1 VKFNLLLL
9 ILQVGTILVAARVVG
24 IIFRKFLYQPQVVGE
39 MAAGIILGPSL
50 LGWAAP
56 GVSGYLFPPASLP
69 FLSSVSQVGLLIYMF
84 LVGLE
89 FDTRLMRGRGHAA
102 VVTSHVSIIAP
113 FFLGSL
119 VALFLYSRLSDESVS
134 FVGFSLFMGASMS
147 VTAFPVLARILT
159 ERNLTRTRVGAVT
172 IACAA
177 VDDITAWSILA
188 IVVAIVRASSMH
200 TPLWLTLAGSAAYL
214 LFVIF
219 VVRRALRWLE
229 TYYRNRGRL
238 TQDMV
243 GITLLLVLASAWTTE
258 WLGIHALFGAFAMGA
273 VMPKK
278 SRFVHDL
285 MEKLED
291 LTVVLFLPIF
301 FAFAGLKTSIGLVSG
316 PEMWAYAGL
325 CLLVAVAG
333 KFGGSTIA
341 ARLTGLSWR
350 ESGALGVLM
359 NTRGLMELVILTI
372 GLELGVISPALYTM
386 LVMMALITTAMTTP
400 LLELIYPARLIR
412 EATIEALDEDERPS
426 SYTVV
431 VPVSLPSAG
440 PGLLDAARLLLPAG
454 RQSRIY
460 ALHLERPSH
469 TSMAEQQ
476 IDAPKDT
483 AGSTTE
489 ALAPLLAHAAEVG
502 VEVRPISFVSRDIAR
517 DIRDVARGKGAD
529 LVLMGWHKPVI
540 GQSILGGA
548 VSGALRE
555 MPADLA
561 ILVQRGEGAWK
572 RILVPFRDM
581 QADRG
586 AIDLAGRI
594 AASTPGTNVTILHV
608 VAPGAD
614 RSSKS
619 ELSGTTFGDGVR
631 LQLVESEDPLAAAIA
646 EAKQG
651 YDLIVVGATP
661 TWGMTPSPFGS
672 RHEELARASSASL
685 LVVRPMSRVDAAER
699 RAARARRVSSMPPPP
714 AAELPR

>member
-9 ILQVGTILVAARVVG
+9 ILQIGTVLVAARLVG
-24 IIFRKFLYQPQVVGE
+24 LLFRKVLHQPQVVGE

-50 LGWAAP
+50 LGWVAP
-56 GVSGYLFPPASLP
+56 GVSAYLFPPASLG
-69 FLSSVSQVGLLIYMF
+69 FLSSVSQVGLVIYMF

-89 FDTRLMRGRGHAA
+89 FDTRLLRGRGHAA

-119 VALFLYSRLSDESVS
+119 VALFLYPRLSDDSVS

-159 ERNLTRTRVGAVT
+159 ERNLTRTRVGTVT

-214 LFVIF
+214 CLIIF
-219 VVRRALRWLE
+219 AVRPALRWLE
-229 TYYRNRGRL
+229 KYYENRGRL

-301 FAFAGLKTSIGLVSG
+301 FAFAGLKTSIGLVAG

-325 CLLVAVAG
+325 CLLVAVGG

-341 ARLTGLSWR
+341 ARITGLSWR
-350 ESGALGVLM
+350 ESGALGILM

-400 LLELIYPARLIR
+400 ILELIYPARLIR
-412 EATIEALDEDERPS
+412 EATIEAEEDEGPER
-426 SYTVV
+426 YTVV

-454 RQSRIY
+454 RESKIY
-460 ALHLERPSH
+460 ALHLERPSN

-476 IDAPKDT
+476 LDAPKDT
-483 AGSTTE
+483 AGSSAE
-489 ALAPLLAHAAEVG
+489 ALAPLLSHASEIG
-502 VEVRPISFVSRDIAR
+502 VAVRPISFVSRDIAG
-517 DIRDVARGKGAD
+517 DIRDVARVKGAD
-529 LVLMGWHKPVI
+529 LVLMGWHKPI
-540 GQSILGGA
+540 LGQSILGGT
-548 VSGALRE
+548 VSGALRDVSG
-555 MPADLA
+555 DLA
-561 ILVQRGEGAWK
+561 ILVNRGAGPWK
-572 RILVPFRDM
+572 RILVPYKDM
-581 QADRG
+581 GADRG
-586 AIDLAGRI
+586 AIDLASRL
-594 AASTPGTNVTILHV
+594 AESTPGTTVTLLHV
-608 VAPGAD
+608 IAPGGP
-614 RSSKS
+614 KG
-619 ELSGTTFGDGVR
+619 ELSSATFGDGVR
-631 LQLVESEDPLAAAIA
+631 LKLVESDNPLDVAVA

-651 YDLIVVGATP
+651 YDLIVVGASP
-661 TWGMTPSPFGS
+661 TWGMTPSPFGA

-699 RAARARRVSSMPPPP
+699 RATRRSRRASSLPPP
-714 AAELPR
+714 AARAQP

>member
-1 VKFNLLLL
+1 MKFDLLLL
-9 ILQVGTILVAARVVG
+9 ILQIGAVLIAARAVG
-24 IIFRKFLYQPQVVGE
+24 YLFRRFLHQPQVVGE
-39 MAAGIILGPSL
+39 MAAGIILGPSV

-56 GVSGYLFPPASLP
+56 GVSGYLFPPGSLP
-69 FLSSVSQVGLLIYMF
+69 YLSAVSQVGLVIYMF

-89 FDTRLMRGRGHAA
+89 FDTRLLRGRGHAA

-119 VALFLYSRLSDESVS
+119 VALFLYPRLSDDSVS

-147 VTAFPVLARILT
+147 VTAFPVLARILS
-159 ERNLTRTRVGAVT
+159 EGNLMRTRVGAVT

-188 IVVAIVRASSMH
+188 VVVAIVRASSMH

-214 LFVIF
+214 VLILV

-229 TYYRNRGRL
+229 VYYQNRGRL

-285 MEKLED
+285 MGKLED
-291 LTVVLFLPIF
+291 VTVVLFLPIF
-301 FAFAGLKTSIGLVSG
+301 FAFAGLKTSIGLVVG

-325 CLLVAVAG
+325 CVLVAVAG

-341 ARLTGLSWR
+341 ARITGLSWR
-350 ESGALGVLM
+350 ESGALGILM

-372 GLELGVISPALYTM
+372 GLEIGVISPALYTM
-386 LVMMALITTAMTTP
+386 LVMMALVTTAMTTP
-400 LLELIYPARLIR
+400 ILELIYPPRLIR
-412 EATIEALDEDERPS
+412 EATIEVEEDRPDI
-426 SYTVV
+426 YTIV
-431 VPVSLPSAG
+431 VPVALPSAG
-440 PGLLDAARLLLPAG
+440 PGLLDAARRLLPAG
-454 RQSRIY
+454 RASRIY

-476 IDAPKDT
+476 LDAPKDT
-483 AGSTTE
+483 AGRATE
-489 ALAPLLAHAAEVG
+489 ALGPLLAHAQEIG
-502 VEVRPISFVSRDIAR
+502 VEAHPINFVSRDIPG
-517 DIRDVARGKGAD
+517 DIRDVARVKGAD
-529 LVLMGWHKPVI
+529 LVLMGWHKPVL

-548 VSGALRE
+548 VSGALRDV
-555 MPADLA
+555 PADLA
-561 ILVQRGEGAWK
+561 ILVQRGEGPWK
-572 RILVPFRDM
+572 RILVPYRDM

-586 AIDLAGRI
+586 AIELASRLAG
-594 AASTPGTNVTILHV
+594 ATSETTVTILHV
-608 VAPGAD
+608 VSPGGQRAE
-614 RSSKS
+614 KS
-619 ELSGTTFGDGVR
+619 ELGATTFGDGVR
-631 LQLVESEDPLAAAIA
+631 LQLVESDDPLAAAIA

-651 YDLIVVGATP
+651 YDLIVVGASP
-661 TWGMTPSPFGS
+661 TWGMTPSPFGA

-685 LVVRPMSRVDAAER
+685 LVVRPMSRVDAAAR
-699 RAARARRVSSMPPPP
+699 RAARARRASSLPPPLSAQRRP
-714 AAELPR
+714 

>member
-1 VKFNLLLL
+1 MKFNLLLL
-9 ILQVGTILVAARVVG
+9 ILQIGVILIAARVVG
-24 IIFRKFLYQPQVVGE
+24 VIFRKLLYQPQVVGE
-39 MAAGIILGPSL
+39 MAAGILLGPSL

-56 GVSGYLFPPASLP
+56 DVSAYIFPPASLP
-69 FLSSVSQVGLLIYMF
+69 FLSSISQVGLIVYMF

-119 VALFLYSRLSDESVS
+119 VALFLYPRLSDDSVS
-134 FVGFSLFMGASMS
+134 FTGFSLFMGASMS
-147 VTAFPVLARILT
+147 VTAFPVLARILS

-188 IVVAIVRASSMH
+188 VVVAIVRASSMH
-200 TPLWLTLAGSAAYL
+200 APLWLTLAGSAAYL
-214 LFVIF
+214 VLIIF
-219 VVRRALRWLE
+219 VVRPALRYLE
-229 TYYRNRGRL
+229 AYYKNRGRL
-238 TQDMV
+238 TQDML
-243 GITLLLVLASAWTTE
+243 GIALLLVLASAWTTE

-273 VMPKK
+273 IMPKK

-291 LTVVLFLPIF
+291 LTVVVFLPIF
-301 FAFAGLKTSIGLVSG
+301 FAFAGLKTSIGLVAG
-316 PEMWAYAGL
+316 PEMWTYAGL

-350 ESGALGVLM
+350 ESGALGILM

-400 LLELIYPARLIR
+400 VLELIYPARLIR
-412 EATIEALDEDERPS
+412 EATIEPEEERPNR
-426 SYTVV
+426 YTVV

-440 PGLLDAARLLLPAG
+440 PGLLDAARLLMPAG
-454 RQSRIY
+454 QEHRIY
-460 ALHLERPSH
+460 ALHLERATH

-476 IDAPKDT
+476 LDAPKDT
-483 AGSTTE
+483 AGSSAE
-489 ALAPLLAHAAEVG
+489 ALGPLLSHAEEVG
-502 VEVRPISFVSRDIAR
+502 IDVRPISFVSRDIAG
-517 DIRDVARGKGAD
+517 DIRDVARVKGAD
-529 LVLMGWHKPVI
+529 LVLMGWHKPVL
-540 GQSILGGA
+540 GHSILGGA
-548 VSGALRE
+548 VSGALRDVG
-555 MPADLA
+555 ADLA
-561 ILVQRGEGAWK
+561 ILVNRGPAPWK
-572 RILVPFRDM
+572 RILVPYRDM

-586 AIDLAGRI
+586 AIELASRL
-594 AASTPGTNVTILHV
+594 AESTPGTTVTLLHV
-608 VAPGAD
+608 IAPGGP
-614 RSSKS
+614 KG
-619 ELSGTTFGDGVR
+619 ELSGATFGDGVR
-631 LQLVESEDPLAAAIA
+631 LQVIESEDPLAAAVA
-646 EAKQG
+646 EAKKE
-651 YDLIVVGATP
+651 YDLIVVGASP
-661 TWGMTPSPFGS
+661 TWGMTPSPFGT

-699 RAARARRVSSMPPPP
+699 RAARARRQSSLPPP
-714 AAELPR
+714 LPTDQPRA

>member
-1 VKFNLLLL
+1 MKFNLLLL
-9 ILQVGTILVAARVVG
+9 ILQVGTILIAARLVG
-24 IIFRKFLYQPQVVGE
+24 LVFRKLLYQPQVVGE
-39 MAAGIILGPSL
+39 MAAGILLGPSL

-56 GVSGYLFPPASLP
+56 GVSGYLFPGGSLP
-69 FLSSVSQVGLLIYMF
+69 YLSAVSQVGLIIYMF

-119 VALFLYSRLSDESVS
+119 VALFLYPRLSDDSVS

-147 VTAFPVLARILT
+147 VTAFPVLARILS

-200 TPLWLTLAGSAAYL
+200 TPLWITLAGSAAYL
-214 LFVIF
+214 LLIIT

-229 TYYRNRGRL
+229 TYYQNRGRL

-243 GITLLLVLASAWTTE
+243 GIVLLVVLASAWTTE

-273 VMPKK
+273 IMPKQ

-291 LTVVLFLPIF
+291 VTVVLFLPIF
-301 FAFAGLKTSIGLVSG
+301 FAFAGLKTSIGLVAG

-333 KFGGSTIA
+333 KFGGSTVA

-350 ESGALGVLM
+350 ESGALGILM

-400 LLELIYPARLIR
+400 VLELIYPARLIR
-412 EATIEALDEDERPS
+412 EATIEPEEDRPDR
-426 SYTVV
+426 YTVV
-431 VPVSLPSAG
+431 VPVALPSAG
-440 PGLLDAARLLLPAG
+440 PGLLDAAKLLMPAG
-454 RQSRIY
+454 QEPRIY
-460 ALHLERPSH
+460 ALHLERATH

-476 IDAPKDT
+476 IDAPRDT
-483 AGSTTE
+483 AGSSAE
-489 ALAPLLAHAAEVG
+489 ALAPLLAHAEEIG
-502 VEVRPISFVSRDIAR
+502 VDVRPISFVSRDIAG
-517 DIRDVARGKGAD
+517 DIRDVARVKGAD

-540 GQSILGGA
+540 GQSILGGT
-548 VSGALRE
+548 VSGALRDVG
-555 MPADLA
+555 ADLA
-561 ILVQRGEGAWK
+561 ILVNRGPGPWK

-581 QADRG
+581 QSDRG
-586 AIDLAGRI
+586 AIELASRLAG
-594 AASTPGTNVTILHV
+594 ATPETTVTLLHV
-608 VAPGAD
+608 VAPGGP
-614 RSSKS
+614 KG
-619 ELSGTTFGDGVR
+619 ELSGATFGDGVR
-631 LQLVESEDPLAAAIA
+631 LELVESDNPLDVAVA
-646 EAKQG
+646 EARQG
-651 YDLIVVGATP
+651 YDLIVVGASP
-661 TWGMTPSPFGS
+661 TWGMTPSPFGA
-672 RHEELARASSASL
+672 RHEELARASNASL
-685 LVVRPMSRVDAAER
+685 LVVRAMSRVDAAAR
-699 RAARARRVSSMPPPP
+699 RASRARRVSSLPPP
-714 AAELPR
+714 AARAGA

>member
-9 ILQVGTILVAARVVG
+9 ILQVGTILIAARLVG
-24 IIFRKFLYQPQVVGE
+24 LLFRKVLHQPQVVGE

-50 LGWAAP
+50 LGWVAP
-56 GVSGYLFPPASLP
+56 DVSAYLFPPASLG
-69 FLSSVSQVGLLIYMF
+69 FLNSVSQIGLVIYMF
-84 LVGLE
+84 MVGLE
-89 FDTRLMRGRGHAA
+89 FDTRLLRGRGHAA

-119 VALFLYSRLSDESVS
+119 VALFLYPRLSDDSVS

-147 VTAFPVLARILT
+147 VTAFPVLARILS
-159 ERNLTRTRVGAVT
+159 ERNLTRTRVGTVT

-200 TPLWLTLAGSAAYL
+200 TPLWLTLVGSAAYL
-214 LFVIF
+214 CLIIM
-219 VVRRALRWLE
+219 VVRPALRWLE
-229 TYYRNRGRL
+229 RYYQNRGRF
-238 TQDMV
+238 TQDML
-243 GITLLLVLASAWTTE
+243 GITLLIVLASAWTTE

-291 LTVVLFLPIF
+291 VTVVLFLPIF
-301 FAFAGLKTSIGLVSG
+301 FAFAGLKTSIGLVAG

-325 CLLVAVAG
+325 CLLVAVGG

-341 ARLTGLSWR
+341 ARITGLSWR
-350 ESGALGVLM
+350 ESGALGILM

-400 LLELIYPARLIR
+400 VLELIYPARLIR
-412 EATIEALDEDERPS
+412 EATIEALDEDEGPGR
-426 SYTVV
+426 YTVV

-440 PGLLDAARLLLPAG
+440 PALLDAARLLLPAG
-454 RQSRIY
+454 RESRIY
-460 ALHLERPSH
+460 ALHLERPTH

-483 AGSTTE
+483 AGSTAE
-489 ALAPLLAHAAEVG
+489 ALGPLLAHAKEIGAD
-502 VEVRPISFVSRDIAR
+502 VRPISFVSRDIAG
-517 DIRDVARGKGAD
+517 DIRDVARVKGAD
-529 LVLMGWHKPVI
+529 LVLMGWHKPI
-540 GQSILGGA
+540 LGQSILGGA
-548 VSGALRE
+548 VSGALRDVSG
-555 MPADLA
+555 DLA
-561 ILVQRGEGAWK
+561 ILVNRGSTPWK
-572 RILVPFRDM
+572 RILVPYRDM

-586 AIDLAGRI
+586 AIDLASRL
-594 AASTPGTNVTILHV
+594 AESTPGAAVTLLHV
-608 VAPGAD
+608 IAPGG
-614 RSSKS
+614 KKG
-619 ELSGTTFGDGVR
+619 ELSATTFGDGVR
-631 LQLVESEDPLAAAIA
+631 LKLVESDNPLDVAVA
-646 EAKQG
+646 EARQG
-651 YDLIVVGATP
+651 YDLIVVGASP
-661 TWGMTPSPFGS
+661 TWGMSPSPFGA
-672 RHEELARASSASL
+672 RHEELAAASSASL

-699 RAARARRVSSMPPPP
+699 RAAGRMRRVSSLPPP
-714 AAELPR
+714 AAAARS